1 VHRTPDAAQTPGV
14 ARAAFERQ
22 TGFIHG
28 LQNFGGA
35 LKEEVAKFVGA
46 IVGQKCH

>member
-1 VHRTPDAAQTPGV
+1 M
-14 ARAAFERQ
+14 AFECQ
-22 TGFIHG
+22 TGFVHG